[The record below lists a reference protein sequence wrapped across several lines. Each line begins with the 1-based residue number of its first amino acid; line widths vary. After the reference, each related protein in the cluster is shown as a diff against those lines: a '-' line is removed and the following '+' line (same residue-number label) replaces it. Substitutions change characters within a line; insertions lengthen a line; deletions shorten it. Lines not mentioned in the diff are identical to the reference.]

1 MSGVSLPHKKKGSSI
16 EKLKRRSDKA
26 DSDVLQVNFKAV
38 NEGFVPETASIDNWK
53 HLTAQ

>member
-38 NEGFVPETASIDNWK
+38 NEGFVPETASIDN
-53 HLTAQ
+53 